1 MASAPTTRWF
11 GVRTIFLWGKRK
23 KDGLR
28 VYEERLVV
36 FSAGTAEEAL
46 AKAERE
52 AEDYVAANRM
62 EAQHGWQVAYAQDGD
77 PLIDGYE
84 VWSELYQSSEDLE
97 SFVKSRYRKYEY
109 HPDP

>member
-1 MASAPTTRWF
+1 MRWF
-11 GVRTIFLWGKRK
+11 GIRTIFLWGERT
-23 KDGLR
+23 KDGLN
-28 VYEERLVV
+28 VFEERVVV
-36 FSAGTAEEAL
+36 FSAETTEKAF

-52 AEDYVAANRM
+52 AADYAATNRM
-62 EAQHGWQVAYAQDGD
+62 KAQHGWQVAYHQNGD

-97 SFVKSRYRKYEY
+97 SFVKSRYEKYEY